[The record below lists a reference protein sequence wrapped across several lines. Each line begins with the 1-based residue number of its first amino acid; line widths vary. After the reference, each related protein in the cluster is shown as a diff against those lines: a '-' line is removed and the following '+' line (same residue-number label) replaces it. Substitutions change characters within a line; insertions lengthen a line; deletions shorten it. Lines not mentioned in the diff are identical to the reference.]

1 MHENRKWERSKRK
14 LMINQRE
21 LEILNI
27 LWRSPEPVMVTE
39 IIDADETKN
48 LTQSTVTAVIRK
60 LLNSDLVE
68 VCGVKH
74 SGKVLSRTYKPTEK
88 SRDIIV
94 ENILDMYRTIRHVV
108 PPNELAKI
116 IKERL

>member
-1 MHENRKWERSKRK
+1 
-14 LMINQRE
+14 MINQRE

-27 LWRSPEPVMVTE
+27 LWRSSEPMMVTE
-39 IIDADETKN
+39 IIDADETKK

-60 LLNSDLVE
+60 LLNSGMVE
-68 VCGVKH
+68 VCGVEH

-88 SRDIIV
+88 SKDVIL
-94 ENILDMYRTIRHVV
+94 ENILDMYRSIQHVV
-108 PPNELAKI
+108 PPKELAKV